1 MGSRDAFVVVEQMK
15 RRVARLLQLLLLVA
29 SPAGAAASAAR
40 HTVVSSPPPPV
51 GPVSA
56 PAQPHIA
63 AGFASSNVFWPG
75 DTDADGTVYQ
85 CAYIPTLV
93 LANHTRLI
101 AHGSCGTE
109 ANSCNGLHIQRATF
123 AESRL
128 DSDDRGLPRGTPG
141 NPIQEGKI
149 CQKHSDNGGATWS
162 KLRVVA
168 RGVDTGQIVWDDLRK
183 VLVMQYSTVP
193 KSEAC
198 PDCPGGGA
206 VMEFKSTDLGAAPN
220 KRLLSQMHAPLPA
233 QLRLNGGWCVWLGDT
248 WSKPRCLTVSQNGV
262 VHGAPAIAGCGAPMP
277 GAPTGDGG
285 GSIWTSAGAALQ
297 LSSGNK
303 HHPHRLVFTGHVNG
317 CQQFW
322 YTDDG
327 ETYQFAKN
335 ATGGPLCT
343 IGIGEVGFAETPD
356 GGILGSGRNGIFH
369 GPGKCNCRGTVR
381 SSDGGDHFGP
391 LGFDPVLVEPECMVR
406 RGAINQTR
414 HPNICFAL
422 GYVCDCVW
430 HSLQRQR

>member
-51 GPVSA
+51 GPHSA

-198 PDCPGGGA
+198 PDCPGSGA

-220 KRLLSQMHAPLPA
+220 KPDCWTANACAFARAVAFEWWLVRMPRRYMVQAAVPYRLAK
-233 QLRLNGGWCVWLGDT
+233 WCRPRRACDRWL
-248 WSKPRCLTVSQNGV
+248 WSADAWRPDWGRRW
-262 VHGAPAIAGCGAPMP
+262 VHLDLCGR
-277 GAPTGDGG
+277 
-285 GSIWTSAGAALQ
+285 SSAAL
-297 LSSGNK
+297 
-303 HHPHRLVFTGHVNG
+303 
-317 CQQFW
+317 
-322 YTDDG
+322 
-327 ETYQFAKN
+327 
-335 ATGGPLCT
+335 
-343 IGIGEVGFAETPD
+343 VG
-356 GGILGSGRNGIFH
+356 
-369 GPGKCNCRGTVR
+369 K
-381 SSDGGDHFGP
+381 
-391 LGFDPVLVEPECMVR
+391 
-406 RGAINQTR
+406 
-414 HPNICFAL
+414 
-422 GYVCDCVW
+422 
-430 HSLQRQR
+430 